1 MKTKIFKKPLSLI
14 FVIIILIGCN
24 SEEELPPDKLI
35 GEWEVYSITDE
46 EGETIVWDDLT
57 NSLIELIPEYAC
69 MEFTATATEQI
80 VSTRYVFV
88 DVNSRGCL
96 SPAISVYTW
105 QVSPE
110 TGFYEFTQGTNVIN
124 YLVSFSNNDNRM
136 TWNDQTSGAIT
147 VWNRIVTTTTETTE

>member
-1 MKTKIFKKPLSLI
+1 MKTKIFKIPLSLI

-24 SEEELPPDKLI
+24 SEEDLPPDKLI
-35 GEWEVYSITDE
+35 GDWEVYSITDE
-46 EGETIVWDDLT
+46 AGETIIWDDLT
-57 NSLIELIPEYAC
+57 SSLIELIPEYSC

-105 QVSPE
+105 QISPE

-147 VWNRIVTTTTETTE
+147 VWDRIVTTTTETTE

>member
-1 MKTKIFKKPLSLI
+1 M
-14 FVIIILIGCN
+14 GCD

-35 GEWEVYSITDE
+35 GEWEVHSITDQG
-46 EGETIVWDDLT
+46 GETIIWDDLT
-57 NSLIELIPEYAC
+57 GSLIELIPEYSC
-69 MEFTATATEQI
+69 MEFTATVTEQI

-105 QVSPE
+105 QVNSE

-147 VWNRIVTTTTETTE
+147 VWDRVVTTTE

>member
-14 FVIIILIGCN
+14 FAITILIGCN

>member
-1 MKTKIFKKPLSLI
+1 MKIKNFKTKFNLI
-14 FVIIILIGCN
+14 FIVSILVGCD

-35 GEWEVYSITDE
+35 GEWEVHSITDQG
-46 EGETIVWDDLT
+46 GETIIWDDLT
-57 NSLIELIPEYAC
+57 GSLIELIPEYSC
-69 MEFTATATEQI
+69 MEFTATVTEQI
-80 VSTRYVFV
+80 VSTRLVFV

-96 SPAISVYTW
+96 CPAISLYTW
-105 QVSPE
+105 QVNSE

-147 VWNRIVTTTTETTE
+147 VWDRVVTTTE

>member
-24 SEEELPPDKLI
+24 SEEELPPNKLI

-124 YLVSFSNNDNRM
+124 YLVSFSNNENRM

>member
-1 MKTKIFKKPLSLI
+1 MKIFKTPLSLI

-24 SEEELPPDKLI
+24 SEEDLPPDKLI
-35 GEWEVYSITDE
+35 GDWEVYSITDE
-46 EGETIVWDDLT
+46 AGETIIWDDLT
-57 NSLIELIPEYAC
+57 SSLIELIPEYSC

-105 QVSPE
+105 QISPE

-147 VWNRIVTTTTETTE
+147 VWDRIVTTTTETTE

>member
-80 VSTRYVFV
+80 VSTKYVFV

-105 QVSPE
+105 QISPE

>member
-1 MKTKIFKKPLSLI
+1 MKTKIFKTPLSLI
-14 FVIIILIGCN
+14 FAITILVGCN
-24 SEEELPPDKLI
+24 SEELPPDKLI
-35 GEWEVYSITDE
+35 GDWEVYSITDE
-46 EGETIVWDDLT
+46 TGEVFIWGDLRD
-57 NSLIELIPEYAC
+57 SLTELIPEYSC
-69 MEFTATATEQI
+69 LEFTATATEQI

-124 YLVSFSNNDNRM
+124 YLVSFSNNTIDDL
-136 TWNDQTSGAIT
+136 NDQTRVEQLQYGI
-147 VWNRIVTTTTETTE
+147 E

>member
-1 MKTKIFKKPLSLI
+1 MKIKNFKTKLNLI
-14 FVIIILIGCN
+14 FIVSILVGCN

-35 GEWEVYSITDE
+35 GEWEVHSITDQG
-46 EGETIVWDDLT
+46 GETIIWDDLT
-57 NSLIELIPEYAC
+57 GSLIELIPEYSC
-69 MEFTATATEQI
+69 MEFTATITEQI

-96 SPAISVYTW
+96 SPAINVYTW
-105 QVSPE
+105 QVSSE

-147 VWNRIVTTTTETTE
+147 VWDRIVTTTVETTE

>member
-1 MKTKIFKKPLSLI
+1 MKIFKTPLSLI

-24 SEEELPPDKLI
+24 SEEDLPPDKLI
-35 GEWEVYSITDE
+35 GDWEVYSITDE
-46 EGETIVWDDLT
+46 AGETIIWDDLT
-57 NSLIELIPEYAC
+57 SSLIELIPEYSC

-105 QVSPE
+105 QISPE

-136 TWNDQTSGAIT
+136 TWNDQTSGTIT
-147 VWNRIVTTTTETTE
+147 IWDRIVTTTTETTE

>member
-1 MKTKIFKKPLSLI
+1 MKTTIFKKPLSLI

-24 SEEELPPDKLI
+24 SEEELPPNKLI

>member
-1 MKTKIFKKPLSLI
+1 MKIKNFNTTLSLI
-14 FVIIILIGCN
+14 FAITIIVGCN

-35 GEWEVYSITDE
+35 GEWEVHSITDQG
-46 EGETIVWDDLT
+46 GETIIWDDLT
-57 NSLIELIPEYAC
+57 SSLIELIPEYSC
-69 MEFTATATEQI
+69 MEFTASVTELI
-80 VSTRYVFV
+80 VSTTYVFV

-105 QVSPE
+105 QFNSE
-110 TGFYEFTQGTNVIN
+110 TGFYEFIQGNNVIN

-147 VWNRIVTTTTETTE
+147 VWDRVVTANAETTE

>member
-1 MKTKIFKKPLSLI
+1 MKIKNFKTPISLI
-14 FVIIILIGCN
+14 FAITILVGCN

-35 GEWEVYSITDE
+35 GDWEVYSITDQG
-46 EGETIVWDDLT
+46 GETIIWDDLT
-57 NSLIELIPEYAC
+57 SSLIELIPEYSC

-105 QVSPE
+105 LISPE

-147 VWNRIVTTTTETTE
+147 IWDRVVTATAETTE

>member
-1 MKTKIFKKPLSLI
+1 MKIFKTPLSLI

-24 SEEELPPDKLI
+24 SEEDLPPDKLI
-35 GEWEVYSITDE
+35 GDWEVYSITDE
-46 EGETIVWDDLT
+46 AGETIIWGDLT
-57 NSLIELIPEYAC
+57 SSLIELIPEYSC

-105 QVSPE
+105 QISPE

-147 VWNRIVTTTTETTE
+147 VWDRVVTTTTETTE